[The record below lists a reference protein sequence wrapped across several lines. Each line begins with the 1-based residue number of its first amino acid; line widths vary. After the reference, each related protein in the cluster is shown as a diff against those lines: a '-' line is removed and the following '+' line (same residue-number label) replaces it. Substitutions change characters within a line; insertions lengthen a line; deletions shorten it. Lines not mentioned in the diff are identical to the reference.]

1 MEYGEEIIRIVS
13 ALDLYVTQEIKKRR
27 KQLNIS
33 QMELSVDMGFSDKLI
48 GNMENLAF
56 NSKFSIRHLNLA
68 AKALECK
75 VQDFFPEEGS
85 LNHDL
90 VRITILKTKEKDSSG
105 RSRSTIKIIKEEPLS
120 RDEINEYNRKRQ
132 KPNSYK

>member
-1 MEYGEEIIRIVS
+1 MEYGEDIIRIVS

-33 QMELSVDMGFSDKLI
+33 QMELSVDMGFSEKLI

-68 AKALECK
+68 AKVKASHFL
-75 VQDFFPEEGS
+75 D
-85 LNHDL
+85 N
-90 VRITILKTKEKDSSG
+90 TKID
-105 RSRSTIKIIKEEPLS
+105 KIRFWLWLLLLLRVLIVGNFGEV
-120 RDEINEYNRKRQ
+120 IHC
-132 KPNSYK
+132 